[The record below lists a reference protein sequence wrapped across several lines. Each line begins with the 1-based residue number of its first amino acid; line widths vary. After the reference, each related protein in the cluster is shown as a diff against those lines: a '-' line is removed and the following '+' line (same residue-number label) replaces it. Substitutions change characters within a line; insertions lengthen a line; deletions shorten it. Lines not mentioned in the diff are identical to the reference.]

1 MGTLLNGINGPV
13 IGKVGPVVGYVWKKK
28 QVIRSLANKSKK
40 PLSPLQLQQ
49 RAKFRLMNY
58 FLNSLKDLLNVTY
71 GHLVENMTGFNKAF
85 SYNVKNAVKGNHP
98 DLKVD
103 YTRVLL
109 GRGDLT
115 NVSMP
120 VVNVSSLGT
129 LEFSWTDNSET
140 GSAKATD
147 QVFVAVYGEEQN
159 NWIYGLNLAT
169 RKLGSCVIDI
179 TRMKGKEV
187 QTYIG
192 FINEQGTDVT
202 DTLYAGSIQL

>member
-1 MGTLLNGINGPV
+1 MGTLLNGITGPFK
-13 IGKVGPVVGYVWKKK
+13 GRVGPVVGYMWKNKA
-28 QVIRSLANKSKK
+28 VIRSLPGRNKR
-40 PLSPLQLQQ
+40 PLSPLQIQQ
-49 RAKFRLMNY
+49 HAKFSLMNY
-58 FLNSLKDLLNVTY
+58 FLNSLKELLNITY

-85 SYNVKNAVKGNHP
+85 SYNVKNAITGNHP
-98 DLKVD
+98 DLKID

-120 VVNVSSLGT
+120 IVNVSSVGT

-147 QVFVAVYGEEQN
+147 RVFVAVYGEEQN

-169 RKLGSCVIDI
+169 RNAGNCVIDI